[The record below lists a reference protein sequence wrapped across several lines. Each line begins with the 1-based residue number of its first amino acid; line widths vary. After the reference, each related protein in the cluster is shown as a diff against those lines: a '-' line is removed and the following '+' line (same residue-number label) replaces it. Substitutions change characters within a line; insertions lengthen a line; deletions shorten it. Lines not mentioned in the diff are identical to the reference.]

1 MKSDGDY
8 ETTGAF
14 QAQSHEDLLDEA
26 AMRDQDQQ
34 LQLDRAPKVP
44 RGESIAA
51 LPALAQRKGSLLGA
65 TAAIAYAAYDAD
77 GNPTV
82 DTPDNFA
89 APAASEADRS
99 EAEADRAET
108 NAAIAEEF
116 NQGISYASQAA
127 GEAATSEGQFFRVPV
142 GTTPETYTRYQRTAG
157 GSVVAAPLATT
168 ADLDSTDSDKG
179 AALVRLQQGGNVAQA
194 VKWITPEMF
203 DAVGDGTTADDTTA
217 IQDTFD
223 AADANGYSVRFD
235 AGKRYKITD
244 TVTLQDGNDLDMNGS
259 ELFYAGPRDR
269 PALVIGSTAANNYA
283 DLRNLSVRSSVT
295 DWTDP
300 DYVGLRLIN
309 LQRSNISIRA
319 VVGFTVGLDCYSEGS
334 YFAYNK
340 VTIGALADCQILQR
354 LITVGPSSVAFVNE
368 NTFIGGNFMQTG
380 AVSGFGDA
388 YGVVITWD
396 KVSSYRG
403 QNSNVWIR
411 PSFEL
416 GYPSAG
422 GSARDCVLFDGAGL
436 SCRFIEARRE
446 FSGRAMVIHSDSS
459 FFGTNNTFSTSYNES
474 NQSVSPIAY
483 TGTRGSANTFLGST
497 PSEQVNPTWSSGDL
511 INYFSSGGAAN
522 SFHVAEPFHV
532 CSSANGNPVEIF
544 TSSNLDLDFDAVN
557 SNGFSSS
564 FGFFLDTAT
573 VKEFILRTAL
583 VDNRACRIVVRC
595 FDANGALL
603 NDSSL
608 TSRYANGIINAW
620 TTSFGGGYNVSSDVF
635 KAGSIRFLDAVK
647 SVQIILAG
655 GTNPARIQAVSVEAL
670 NSEQPP
676 RVYSGLARQPGKRKA
691 TAKPDIAGTM
701 GRYSQGDEVGNA
713 GAAAASPAGWVA
725 TNSGRLAR
733 AWLASTAYVVG
744 QVRENGGNIYRCVTA
759 GTSAGSGGPTGT
771 GTAIADGSVV
781 WNYVS
786 PKSTFATMA
795 NLA

>member
-1 MKSDGDY
+1 MAYIKYSDIVRDTRGLALPNYRVKVLTSAGAEVNIYSDSSGTRFTDGSGGTVNY
-8 ETTGAF
+8 CVANDKGKAEFYWTPATGQVLQVLDTAGEQVDIDADFADKFVIANLPGEVPQSSVTDLEDDLNAKADDAATT
-14 QAQSHEDLLDEA
+14 
-26 AMRDQDQQ
+26 
-34 LQLDRAPKVP
+34 
-44 RGESIAA
+44 AA
-51 LPALAQRKGSLLGA
+51 LA
-65 TAAIAYAAYDAD
+65 TKAAIADL
-77 GNPTV
+77 
-82 DTPDNFA
+82 
-89 APAASEADRS
+89 ASTS
-99 EAEADRAET
+99 GG
-108 NAAIAEEF
+108 AAIGLL
-116 NQGISYASQAA
+116 Q
-127 GEAATSEGQFFRVPV
+127 
-142 GTTPETYTRYQRTAG
+142 G
-157 GSVVAAPLATT
+157 GSV
-168 ADLDSTDSDKG
+168 AD
-179 AALVRLQQGGNVAQA
+179 A

-203 DAVGDGTTADDTTA
+203 GAAADGTTDDTTA

-223 AADANGYSVRFD
+223 AADANDYGIRFSGP
-235 AGKRYKITD
+235 GKQYKITD

-259 ELFYAGPRDR
+259 EILYAGTRDR

-300 DYVGLRLIN
+300 DYVGLRLMN

-319 VVGFTVGLDCYSEGS
+319 VVGFAIGFDCYSETS

-340 VTIGALADCQILQR
+340 VTIGALANCQILQR
-354 LITVGPSSVAFVNE
+354 LITVGSSSFAFVNE
-368 NTFIGGNFMQTG
+368 NTFIGGNFMLTS
-380 AVSGFGDA
+380 AVSGLGDA
-388 YGVVITWD
+388 YGVVVTWD
-396 KVSSYRG
+396 KSSSYRG

-459 FFGTNNTFSTSYNES
+459 FFGINNTFSTSYNES
-474 NQSVSPIAY
+474 NQSGDPIAY
-483 TGTRGSANTFLGST
+483 TDTRGSANTFLGSM
-497 PSEQVNPTWSSGDL
+497 PSEQDHASWSSGDL

-522 SFHVAEPFHV
+522 SFHVAEPFHA

-557 SNGFSSS
+557 SNGFVSS
-564 FGFFLDTAT
+564 FGFFLDTT
-573 VKEFILRTAL
+573 TIKEFILRAAL
-583 VDNRACRIVVRC
+583 VDDRACRVMVRC
-595 FDANGALL
+595 FDADGALL
-603 NDSSL
+603 NDSGL
-608 TSRYANGIINAW
+608 TNFYANGIVNAW

-655 GTNPARIQAVSVEAL
+655 GTNPARIQAVSVGAL

-676 RVYSGLARQPGKRKA
+676 RVYSGLARQPGVRKA
-691 TAKPDIAGTM
+691 TAKPDTAGTM
-701 GRYSQGDEVGNA
+701 GRYRQGDVVMNA
-713 GAAAASPAGWVA
+713 SAAAAAPAGWVA

-733 AWLASTAYVVG
+733 AWVASTTYAVG

-771 GTAIADGSVV
+771 GTAITDGSVV
-781 WNYVS
+781 WDYVS

-795 NLA
+795 NLT

>member
-1 MKSDGDY
+1 MATIRPND
-8 ETTGAF
+8 
-14 QAQSHEDLLDEA
+14 
-26 AMRDQDQQ
+26 
-34 LQLDRAPKVP
+34 
-44 RGESIAA
+44 
-51 LPALAQRKGSLLGA
+51 LPAAGSVGSGNAIIIDDGA
-65 TAAIAYAAYDAD
+65 TVEKATPAQVVDAAI
-77 GNPTV
+77 PL
-82 DTPDNFA
+82 
-89 APAASEADRS
+89 ASQE
-99 EAEADRAET
+99 EAEAGT
-108 NAAIAEEF
+108 NNAKRVTPLRV
-116 NQGISYASQAA
+116 SQAIDA
-127 GEAATSEGQFFRVPV
+127 LGVSAAV
-142 GTTPETYTRYQRTAG
+142 
-157 GSVVAAPLATT
+157 LASND
-168 ADLDSTDSDKG
+168 ADKG
-179 AALVRLQQGGNVAQA
+179 AARVGLQQGGNLAQA

-203 DAVGDGTTADDTTA
+203 GAVADGTTDDTTA

-223 AADANGYSVRFD
+223 AADANDYGIRFD
-235 AGKRYKITD
+235 GPGKQYKTTD

-259 ELFYAGPRDR
+259 ELLYAGTRDR

-319 VVGFTVGLDCYSEGS
+319 VVGFAVGFDCYSETS

-340 VTIGALADCQILQR
+340 VTIGALADCQMLQR
-354 LITVGPSSVAFVNE
+354 LITVGSSSLAFVNE
-368 NTFIGGNFMQTG
+368 NTFIGGNFMHTG
-380 AVSGFGDA
+380 ATSGFGDA

-446 FSGRAMVIHSDSS
+446 FSGRAIVIDTDNSN
-459 FFGTNNTFSTSYNES
+459 FGTDNTFSTSYNES
-474 NQSVSPIAY
+474 NQSGEPIAY

-497 PSEQVNPTWSSGDL
+497 PSEQVNSSWSSGDL

-522 SFHVAEPFHV
+522 SFHVAEPFHA

-557 SNGFSSS
+557 SYGFSSS
-564 FGFFLDTAT
+564 FGFFLDTTT
-573 VKEFILRTAL
+573 VKEFILRAAL
-583 VDNRACRIVVRC
+583 VDDRACRIVVRC
-595 FDANGALL
+595 FDADGALL
-603 NDSSL
+603 NDSGL
-608 TSRYANGIINAW
+608 TNYYANGIINAW
-620 TTSFGGGYNVSSDVF
+620 TTGFGGGYNVSSDLF
-635 KAGSIRFLDAVK
+635 KAGTIRFLDAVK
-647 SVQIILAG
+647 SVQIILTG

-676 RVYSGLARQPGKRKA
+676 RVYSGIARQPGVSKA
-691 TAKPDIAGTM
+691 TAKPDTAGTM
-701 GRYSQGDEVGNA
+701 GRYRQGDVVMNANAAA
-713 GAAAASPAGWVA
+713 GAPAGWSQ
-725 TNSGRLAR
+725 TNNGRLAR
-733 AWLASTAYVVG
+733 AWVASTAYAVG

-771 GTAIADGSVV
+771 GTAIADGAAV

-795 NLA
+795 NLS